1 MKVTGDDWSWKFE
14 GLPKYKDKGI
24 SIEYTI
30 TEDAVEGYN
39 CEITGFH
46 ISNHHIP
53 AKTSVEVSK
62 VWDDAEDQDGKRPQ
76 SVTIQLL
83 EDGEHTGMILVLNAD
98 NEWKGF
104 FHELDAYKNGKKVEY
119 TVKEE
124 AVKDYSTTITGD
136 AEKGFTVINSHTPE
150 PPTEPSSEAPTEP
163 SSEAPTEPTTEPTT
177 EPATEPAAE
186 PTTEPEEDDTDP
198 AIPPDEFG
206 SINPED
212 PSNGT
217 RVDDEAQG
225 TTAETEVETEA
236 ETGAD
241 TEVETQL
248 SVTNTMAE
256 TTATLPTR
264 APDTGDGFSMGLY
277 LCLFTMSA
285 LTSGGLWMIRRK
297 KEE

>member
-1 MKVTGDDWSWKFE
+1 MRNITVPLCVRICLILSFE
-14 GLPKYKDKGI
+14 GKTCEAWLKYSTTVKDYDVTNQ
-24 SIEYTI
+24 YTP
-30 TEDAVEGYN
+30 G
-39 CEITGFH
+39 
-46 ISNHHIP
+46 
-53 AKTSVEVSK
+53 KTSVTVSK
-62 VWDDAEDQDGKRPQ
+62 SWDDKENQDGKRPQ

-83 EDGEHTGMILVLNAD
+83 ADGVKVEGKTLVLNVD
-98 NEWKGF
+98 NKWEGTF
-104 FHELDAYKNGKKVEY
+104 SGLDEYKNGKKVAY
-119 TVKEE
+119 TVEEE
-124 AVKDYSTTITGD
+124 AVEGYTTTITGD
-136 AEKGFTVINSHTPE
+136 VEHGFQVVNSHTPE
-150 PPTEPSSEAPTEP
+150 PPTEPPTELPTEP
-163 SSEAPTEPTTEPTT
+163 STELTTEPATEPTT
-177 EPATEPAAE
+177 EPATE

-236 ETGAD
+236 ETGAE
-241 TEVETQL
+241 TEVETQP
-248 SVTNTMAE
+248 SVTNTVAE
-256 TTATLPTR
+256 TTETLPTR
-264 APDTGDGFSMGLY
+264 APDTGDGFSLGLY